1 MRQHVLDFG
10 ADVALL
16 KVLTDDKPR
25 TSSGPVKCEEGRG
38 LGVPGAIFR
47 RWP

>member
-1 MRQHVLDFG
+1 MRQHILDFG
-10 ADVALL
+10 ADVGLL

-25 TSSGPVKCEEGRG
+25 TSSGPVECEEGRG